1 MYIST
6 HRNIGQLYGGAPQAI
21 PYDAYGAQN
30 IVLLYTDSCMHVI
43 FGPLRCVR
51 VQIPVTFLFYFVREM
66 ICMHAY
72 QRQIRGFLLYSACIQ
87 MFPYKSCWCVDF
99 QAKQCGTVCEHCNH
113 DNQSSQMLLVHP
125 RMRLQS
131 SPLNSVYLIMLLIS
145 YPKESYQ

>member
-1 MYIST
+1 VN
-6 HRNIGQLYGGAPQAI
+6 RQLTRPYTFDVYGVQQTSYFCTRI
-21 PYDAYGAQN
+21 R
-30 IVLLYTDSCMHVI
+30 VRVS
-43 FGPLRCVR
+43 FLRCVR

-99 QAKQCGTVCEHCNH
+99 QAKQCGTVREHCNH
-113 DNQSSQMLLVHP
+113 DNQSSQMLLAHP

-131 SPLNSVYLIMLLIS
+131 SPLDGLYSIMLLIS
-145 YPKESYQ
+145 NPKESYQ